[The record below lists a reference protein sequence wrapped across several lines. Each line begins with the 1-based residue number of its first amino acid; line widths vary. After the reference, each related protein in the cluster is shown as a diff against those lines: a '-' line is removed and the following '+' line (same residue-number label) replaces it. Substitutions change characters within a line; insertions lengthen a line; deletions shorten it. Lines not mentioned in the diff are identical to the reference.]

1 MRATDPLEA
10 AVHAH
15 IVALAEEYRISTD
28 EVMLMIGIVC
38 RDFSTC
44 RDPRF
49 QARVARIKCRPEL
62 RRSLRDAV
70 SSMIAAVRTLAAR
83 PTRRED

>member
-1 MRATDPLEA
+1 MDPRDPLEA

-15 IVALAEEYRISTD
+15 IVWIAEEYHVSTD
-28 EVMLMIGIVC
+28 EVMLVAGILC

-49 QARVARIKCRPEL
+49 HRRVAHMKCRSDL
-62 RRSLRDAV
+62 RRSLQDTV
-70 SSMIAAVRTLAAR
+70 SSMISAVRSLEAR
-83 PTRRED
+83 PTRDS